1 MKKFLV
7 ILLVSW
13 FATNAQPL
21 TTLPDLPLLADS
33 FVGFDNHGF
42 VYYESNN
49 TLVKSKEYNSV
60 DYKNFGLG
68 KISRVD
74 ILNPLSVVVL
84 YADFNTVVL
93 LDNQLNETSQINFS
107 KIKDEIIVGATGN
120 ASRNKLWIFNE
131 LTREI
136 GLYDYLRNEYRVL
149 TQPLVG
155 KILHYETDFN
165 TFSWVNDKLERFSC
179 DIFGKITTLGLL
191 PQFDEIR
198 FIDNSSSIIRIGTKL
213 QYISKEGEIKSLTD
227 LDQKTFK
234 SFYYSPQ
241 KLAIFTTD
249 GIKNYKITLP

>member
-74 ILNPLSVVVL
+74 ILNPLSVV
-84 YADFNTVVL
+84 FFMPI
-93 LDNQLNETSQINFS
+93 S
-107 KIKDEIIVGATGN
+107 
-120 ASRNKLWIFNE
+120 
-131 LTREI
+131 
-136 GLYDYLRNEYRVL
+136 
-149 TQPLVG
+149 
-155 KILHYETDFN
+155 
-165 TFSWVNDKLERFSC
+165 
-179 DIFGKITTLGLL
+179 
-191 PQFDEIR
+191 IR
-198 FIDNSSSIIRIGTKL
+198 
-213 QYISKEGEIKSLTD
+213 
-227 LDQKTFK
+227 
-234 SFYYSPQ
+234 
-241 KLAIFTTD
+241 
-249 GIKNYKITLP
+249 